1 MKKMT
6 TVGLG
11 EMAICDDPDGELA
24 CLGLGSCVAVCAYD
38 ERRHL
43 GALLHVV
50 LPKGGQAAGAAA
62 LMRYAD
68 TAVPAMASQL
78 AARAVRLSEM
88 KVVLCGGAA
97 IFPPFQ
103 GVMDI
108 GNRNIEAVHNELQ
121 RLRVPVVK
129 EELGGS
135 ESRTIILD
143 VRTGSVR
150 LRTVRTGE
158 FEWIVLKQH
167 R

>member
-11 EMAICDDPDGELA
+11 ELAISDDLETDLA

-38 ERRHL
+38 SARHL

-50 LPKGGQAAGAAA
+50 LPRGGQDAGNAA
-62 LMRYAD
+62 MRYAD
-68 TAVPAMASQL
+68 TAVPALASQL
-78 AARAVRLSEM
+78 AVRGIRFSEM
-88 KVVLCGGAA
+88 RVVLCGGAA

-103 GVMDI
+103 GIMDI
-108 GNRNIEAVHNELQ
+108 GNRNIEAVHHELR

-129 EELGGS
+129 EEVGGS

-143 VRTGSVR
+143 IRTGSVR

-158 FEWIVLKQH
+158 FEWISLKQH